1 MDQPDDD
8 ALFREVVDI
17 ALEVGR
23 QKARSVGR
31 KYDVAFF
38 AHMLWT
44 AKPFIEAAAPETD
57 EMRATR
63 QRLGLPAYQPP
74 FTGTDAK
81 QAPKLIERLKRAV
94 ASGDKRDARA
104 CLTRMRAIAKSVGI
118 ELPPVDTFRTPK
130 AMNN

>member
-81 QAPKLIERLKRAV
+81 QAPKLIERLKR
-94 ASGDKRDARA
+94 DARA